1 VRARIR
7 LPHCSLIDI
16 AALMLP
22 VWLAIIISHTTAD
35 ADLWG
40 HLRFG
45 LDFLSGRGLPSADPY
60 SFTSDVTW
68 INHEWL
74 SEALMGVAFVA
85 GGAPGL
91 NALKFAVIGGIA
103 WIVWRT
109 LTRVND
115 PTGSALVLTSLVLLT
130 TYTRTQVLRPQLF
143 SVLLFALT
151 LDLLERSD
159 VSWNRRWIGLPL
171 VFCTWA
177 NCHGAWI
184 VGYAALC
191 VYVSVEAWEQR
202 TVRAAGHAVALMLA
216 VAAVTLVNPYG
227 PAHWSFL
234 RNTVGLSRTDIS
246 DWAPFIELPP
256 AIIFIDTI
264 LPALAMVS
272 AAACR
277 RAPKPRHAAVIG
289 LLAFATW
296 RVGRVDAFLQIAIAI
311 LLGPTIVQALH
322 VAGRSLDRFERLSTR
337 SALHGLAAT
346 IVVLGA
352 CAAAARQM
360 THIAIEGPWIP
371 DRDAIPFLQADAR
384 SARLLTWFDWGEY
397 AIWHLS
403 GAGIKVSMD
412 GRRETVYSDRV
423 LADHWALYRN
433 ARDAWQYPD
442 RIGADQIW
450 LPKRFPIVAVLQS
463 HGWHVAFESDRSV
476 VLSRAATT
484 TLIASSRQTSPLFFP
499 GE

>member
-1 VRARIR
+1 
-7 LPHCSLIDI
+7 
-16 AALMLP
+16 MLP
-22 VWLAIIISHTTAD
+22 VWLLIIISHTTAD

-45 LDFLSGRGLPSADPY
+45 LDFLSGHGLPSADPY
-60 SFTSDVTW
+60 SFTSDVIW

-74 SEALMGVAFVA
+74 SEVLMAAAFVA
-85 GGAPGL
+85 GAPGL
-91 NALKFAVIGGIA
+91 NALKLAVIGGIA

-109 LTRVND
+109 VARVKGA
-115 PTGSALVLTSLVLLT
+115 TGSAVLLTSLVLLA

-159 VSWNRRWIGLPL
+159 ASWTRRWIGLPL

-184 VGYAALC
+184 VGYAALSA
-191 VYVSVEAWEQR
+191 YVSVEAWEQR
-202 TVRAAGHAVALMLA
+202 TVRAAVRAVGLMIA
-216 VAAVTLVNPYG
+216 VAAVTLINPYG
-227 PAHWSFL
+227 PNHWSFL

-246 DWAPFIELPP
+246 DWAPFAELPT
-256 AIIFIDTI
+256 AIIVIDAI
-264 LPALAMVS
+264 LPALAMGS

-277 RAPKPRHAAVIG
+277 RIPKPRHAAVIA

-311 LLGPTIVQALH
+311 FLGPTIVEALQ

-337 SALHGLAAT
+337 SALHGFAAT
-346 IVVLGA
+346 VVVLGA

-371 DRDAIPFLQADAR
+371 DRDAVPFLQAEAR
-384 SARLLTWFDWGEY
+384 DARLLTWFDWGEY

-403 GAGIKVSMD
+403 GAGIQVSMD
-412 GRRETVYSDRV
+412 GRRETVYSNRV
-423 LADHWALYRN
+423 LADHWAFYRN
-433 ARDAWQYPD
+433 AQGAWQYPD
-442 RIGADQIW
+442 RIGADRIW
-450 LPKRFPIVAVLQS
+450 LPKRFPIVAVLQN

-476 VLSRAATT
+476 VLSRAATR